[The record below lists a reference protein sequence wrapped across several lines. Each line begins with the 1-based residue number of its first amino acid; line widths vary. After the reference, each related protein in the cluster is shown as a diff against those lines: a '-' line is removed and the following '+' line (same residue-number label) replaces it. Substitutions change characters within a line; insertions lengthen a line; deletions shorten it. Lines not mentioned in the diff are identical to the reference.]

1 MVKNTIVINGI
12 GDLPRAAAEFAAAI
26 GNRRV
31 FAFRGSMGAGKTTF
45 INALCRALGV
55 VDESTGSPTFAIVN
69 EYFVDPDHKSADY
82 AGDVIY
88 HFDFYR
94 IDDPMEA
101 LDFGVEDYFDSGNL
115 CLMEWP
121 EKIEPLLPADTVDV
135 EITTDPLDD
144 SRIITFNP

>member
-1 MVKNTIVINGI
+1 MVKNTIVIKGI
-12 GDLPRAAAEFAAAI
+12 DDLPRAAAEFAAAI

-69 EYFVDPDHKSADY
+69 EYFVDPRHKTPAYS
-82 AGDVIY
+82 GNVIY

-121 EKIEPLLPADTVDV
+121 EKIESLLPADTVDV
-135 EITTDPLDD
+135 EISADPLDD
-144 SRIITFNP
+144 SRIITF